1 VSGLGSEIVLIPG
14 CGWISVHDMFDTPI
28 YITFMIAIIYDE
40 NLQSILG
47 NVKHEVGK
55 KQLGNP
61 YH

>member
-1 VSGLGSEIVLIPG
+1 VSGLGSEIVLIPA
-14 CGWISVHDMFDTPI
+14 CGWISVHDMFDTLSI
-28 YITFMIAIIYDE
+28 NFMIMMIYDE

-47 NVKHEVGK
+47 TIEHEVGK

>member
-1 VSGLGSEIVLIPG
+1 VSGLGSEIVLILA

-28 YITFMIAIIYDE
+28 TFMIAMIYDE

-47 NVKHEVGK
+47 NIEHEVGK
-55 KQLGNP
+55 EQLGNP